1 MKKILC
7 ALLVLTMLLSALI
20 IPVAA
25 DDALAPEVLGAQIRT
40 YTDEEHPQGLRFIG
54 RIKKDESL
62 VIGENANFGFLV
74 IPSSS
79 LEGELTIETPNVKTV
94 PAKKYIGKA
103 EVEAAGAEYDADYY
117 YFNVVVTK
125 IPAEHYGTD
134 MVVKAYVNIGGTYT
148 YSNSPNY
155 EKRSIYFVAQT
166 LCDNDP
172 TPLAAYTD
180 IVSTYQ
186 AVGTDIL
193 VNADKFGVLQT
204 YPEYPDYIDRDTLYT
219 VSVTQ
224 GSTTKPLTVYNE
236 CASYSQYDVT
246 STSRSLGVMDSNRR
260 FCEFAFEYDT
270 VTVNIKVNKNFST
283 YAVSPSSKFDGK
295 VSYANGVISV
305 TVDQHEQFV
314 VILDDDYKTALAVFP
329 DHVEYDAPAKDKN
342 GDYIVSDNM
351 VLVTG
356 NSTITLGAKAQV
368 SYVGTNNEVMV
379 IHKDYTKVYI
389 APGAIL
395 KKRIFISRDDE
406 LGNGYGVK
414 IYGRGAILDPNADY
428 NSSDPRQWNTA
439 ALTLTDTYGHDTN
452 NNPLTKSYNAMKAV
466 VNVYSYGF
474 RMEDVKVLDARNF
487 NVLVAQESSDGIN
500 NVKLLSTEMSTDG
513 FMMSGNHK
521 VTNSFVY
528 NGDNALVMGAG
539 STSGHIYE
547 NITIGTTCAA
557 VYPQYGCNA
566 SLKDIYVFRA
576 DDNLINVHENNSGAM
591 TVNIDGL
598 DALDCVK
605 VPLIFG
611 DNGGNGSETK
621 TFNIKNL
628 VTRYTTGGK
637 KSFTAGTYANQYIA
651 MECGSS
657 GYIFNFTNLV
667 VGGHR
672 IGPDNDGSSIKVGS
686 AYLGSNTTG
695 GTTQSGMTINFAYD
709 SENMPAHTSVP
720 AAGSANY
727 TGGAAY
733 IAGPIR
739 PWTEYTSYNC
749 IGYIEGGNFKVNFRT
764 DKEASHRWGYCF
776 DLTEVFKAYGA
787 GTYSYKVTT
796 SGKSTSGVLVTCAN
810 NSNSCATSSGKSGNI
825 TVTASDLASKTYHLI
840 VKCSSNVSSGTIT
853 LTEWSL
859 KKGNTV
865 IY

>member
-7 ALLVLTMLLSALI
+7 ILLILTMLLSGLI

-25 DDALAPEVLGAQIRT
+25 DDADIEVLGASIRT
-40 YTDEEHPQGLRFIG
+40 EGDQGLRFIA
-54 RIKKDESL
+54 RIKKTVAQSASEYGFYIIPESSVEANTTIDKDTTL
-62 VIGENANFGFLV
+62 VK
-74 IPSSS
+74 
-79 LEGELTIETPNVKTV
+79 NVKANYLMPDTSV
-94 PAKKYIGKA
+94 T
-103 EVEAAGAEYDADYY
+103 AAGLEYDPDYY
-117 YFNVVVTK
+117 YFSVVQMNM
-125 IPAEHYGTD
+125 PANFYTTN
-134 MVVKAYVNIGGTYT
+134 MLARAYYKTGNTYT
-148 YSNSPNY
+148 YSNMS
-155 EKRSIYFVAQT
+155 KRSIQGVATLIEEKGGVIPAFVT
-166 LCDNDP
+166 TVL
-172 TPLAAYTD
+172 TKAAVEGSD
-180 IVSTYQ
+180 IY
-186 AVGTDIL
+186 
-193 VNADKFGVLQT
+193 VNADRFGVLT
-204 YPEYPDYIDRDTLYT
+204 TYPDYPASIDRDGLYT

-224 GSTTKPLTVYNE
+224 GLTTEPLVVYNE

-283 YAVSPSSKFDGK
+283 YVVSPTSKFAGK
-295 VSYANGVISV
+295 VSYANGTISV

-329 DHVEYDAPAKDKN
+329 DHAEYDAPAKDEH

-389 APGAIL
+389 APGAVL
-395 KKRIFISRDDE
+395 KKRIFVSRDQE

-414 IYGRGAILDPNADY
+414 IYGRGAILDPNSDY
-428 NSSDPRQWNTA
+428 STSDPRQWNTE
-439 ALTLTDTYGHDTN
+439 ALTLTDCYDPSSGA
-452 NNPLTKSYNAMKAV
+452 TKSYNAMKAV

-487 NVLVAQESSDGIN
+487 NVLVAQGSSNGIN

-528 NGDNALVMGAG
+528 NGDNALVMTAG

-547 NITIGTTCAA
+547 NITIGTSCAA

-611 DNGGNGSETK
+611 DNGDNGSETK

-628 VTRYTTGGK
+628 VTRYTTGSK
-637 KSFTAGTYANQYIA
+637 KSFTAGTYANQYNA

-657 GYIFNFTNLV
+657 GYIFNFTNLC

-672 IGPDNDGSSIKVGS
+672 IGPSNDGSSIKVGS

-749 IGYIEGGNFKVNFRT
+749 IGYIEGGNFKVDFRT
-764 DKEASHRWGYCF
+764 DKEASHRWGYCI
-776 DLTEVFKAYGA
+776 DLTEQMKAQGP
-787 GTYSYKVTT
+787 GTYAYSVST

-810 NSNSCATSSGKSGNI
+810 NSNSCSTSSGKSGTI
-825 TVTASDLASKTYHLI
+825 TVTASDLATKTYHFI
-840 VKCSSNVSSGTIT
+840 VKCSSNTSSGTIT
-853 LTEWSL
+853 LSNWTF
-859 KKGNTV
+859 KKTK
-865 IY
+865 